1 MGYIRKSL
9 REWFVAG
16 LVGLALGL
24 VIGSSATT
32 MHELVTYEEPTPKP
46 VPMQTE
52 EVVMPEAPLSA
63 ADLYLEAP
71 RFVGLEKYSE
81 YEIEMLTRVTYAE
94 AGNQSEYGQRL
105 VVDTILNRVDSERF
119 AGDDILSI
127 LTAKNQFDCVT
138 TGAIYCYP
146 EWDSIRWLVIEELC
160 NRTNSDVI
168 AFRTNRYHS
177 WATPAFKEGDHY
189 FSI

>member
-1 MGYIRKSL
+1 MGHIRKSL
-9 REWFVAG
+9 REWFVSG

-24 VIGSSATT
+24 VVGSSATT
-32 MHELVTYEEPTPKP
+32 MQELVTYKEPIPEP
-46 VPMQTE
+46 IQMQTE

-63 ADLYLEAP
+63 ANLYLEAP
-71 RFVGLEKYSE
+71 RFVGLENYSE

-127 LTAKNQFDCVT
+127 ITAKNQFDCVT

-146 EWDSIRWLVIEELC
+146 EWDSVR
-160 NRTNSDVI
+160 
-168 AFRTNRYHS
+168 
-177 WATPAFKEGDHY
+177 
-189 FSI
+189 

>member
-9 REWFVAG
+9 REWFLSG

-32 MHELVTYEEPTPKP
+32 MHELVTYEEPTPEP
-46 VPMQTE
+46 VQMQTE
-52 EVVMPEAPLSA
+52 EVAMPEAPLSA
-63 ADLYLEAP
+63 ADLYLETAT
-71 RFVGLEKYSE
+71 FAELENYSD
-81 YEIEMLTRVTYAE
+81 YEIEMLTRVTDAE

-127 LTAKNQFDCVT
+127 ITAKNQFDCVT
-138 TGAIYCYP
+138 TGA
-146 EWDSIRWLVIEELC
+146 
-160 NRTNSDVI
+160 
-168 AFRTNRYHS
+168 
-177 WATPAFKEGDHY
+177 
-189 FSI
+189 

>member
-9 REWFVAG
+9 REWFVSG

-32 MHELVTYEEPTPKP
+32 MHDLVTYEEP

-52 EVVMPEAPLSA
+52 KVVMPEAPLSA

-71 RFVGLEKYSE
+71 RFAELENYSE

-127 LTAKNQFDCVT
+127 ITAKNQFDCVT

-146 EWDSIRWLVIEELC
+146 EWDSVRWLVIEELC

-189 FSI
+189 FSM